1 MITYPVFKKI
11 FDAYPGEPE
20 CEIYF
25 NGSDITYMI
34 IKYAKYVTFCR
45 CSCGNIDGTDESK
58 YDSLDT
64 LFHSVA
70 VDGVCLE
77 KDWDNIETIVI
88 DTSFDLAFLD
98 EIENLK
104 EWLKLDI

>member
-25 NGSDITYMI
+25 KGTGTTYMI
-34 IKYAKYVTFCR
+34 IKYDNCVTFQR
-45 CSCGNIDGTDESK
+45 CGVKDGSEEFD
-58 YDSLDT
+58 YRDLDT
-64 LFHSVA
+64 LYHSVLL
-70 VDGVCLE
+70 DGVCLE

-88 DTSFDLAFLD
+88 DNSFDLAFKD
-98 EIENLK
+98 EIENMK
-104 EWLKLDI
+104 KWLKLDI

>member
-34 IKYAKYVTFCR
+34 IKYDKYVTFCR
-45 CSCGNIDGTDESK
+45 CGYLVEGTDEFK

-64 LFHSVA
+64 LYHSVL
-70 VDGVCLE
+70 VDGICLE
-77 KDWDNIETIVI
+77 NNWVNIETIVI
-88 DTSFDLAFLD
+88 DSSFDLAFVD
-98 EIENLK
+98 SIDRLK
-104 EWLKLDI
+104 RWLQLDI